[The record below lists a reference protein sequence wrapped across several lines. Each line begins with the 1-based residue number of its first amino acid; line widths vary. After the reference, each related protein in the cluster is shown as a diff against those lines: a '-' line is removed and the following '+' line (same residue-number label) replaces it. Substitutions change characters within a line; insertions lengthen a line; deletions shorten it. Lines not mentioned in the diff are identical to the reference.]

1 MNDSETQS
9 EYKIIETKLNEMER
23 VLDNYIEK
31 TSYPTIKQIQAQNI
45 KSMSLR
51 QALNIVLE
59 LVENTIN
66 DEPKCVTRSNAITKV
81 KNFIQQL

>member
-1 MNDSETQS
+1 
-9 EYKIIETKLNEMER
+9 
-23 VLDNYIEK
+23 
-31 TSYPTIKQIQAQNI
+31 
-45 KSMSLR
+45 MSLR

-59 LVENTIN
+59 LVENTTD